1 MASSSSGAVATP
13 GRGAVFVGSRR
24 LCCEGLSS
32 LPMGRQHA
40 GCPRV
45 RGQLRRAPALWR
57 RPAAAPPRAQ
67 RCPRPAWRFSVWS
80 WESGELGW
88 LMAFSV
94 SVCLSATFC
103 LSRRPSPVLLDVLCL
118 VAVRRRPPSHAA
130 LPCVQVCSASAC
142 KARPL
147 SERAGTRRTHW
158 RTRWPRR

>member
-1 MASSSSGAVATP
+1 MASSSSGAVAAP

-32 LPMGRQHA
+32 PPHGSPARRLPQGPRAAETGPGIVAEACSSPAQGPA
-40 GCPRV
+40 LSAPCVALLGVELGVRRVGLADGVQRV
-45 RGQLRRAPALWR
+45 R
-57 RPAAAPPRAQ
+57 
-67 RCPRPAWRFSVWS
+67 
-80 WESGELGW
+80 
-88 LMAFSV
+88 
-94 SVCLSATFC
+94 LSATFC
-103 LSRRPSPVLLDVLCL
+103 LSRRPYPVLLDVLCL